1 MQGVLRYDRINWNCV
16 WISNPFFDGYE
27 ITKWKFMCSNY
38 SMSWMHVCIIWKMI
52 NAIILNPIIT
62 SFIQVDVHLRLLILT
77 KRILCNLY
85 SHQRRARQ
93 LFFQAESNISIKC
106 LCAPLSIYE
115 YSYNYMTFCHQIP
128 RQKLIIEV
136 QLNA

>member
-1 MQGVLRYDRINWNCV
+1 
-16 WISNPFFDGYE
+16 
-27 ITKWKFMCSNY
+27 
-38 SMSWMHVCIIWKMI
+38 MHVCIIWKMI

-93 LFFQAESNISIKC
+93 LFFQAEFNISIKC

-115 YSYNYMTFCHQIP
+115 YSYNYMTFG
-128 RQKLIIEV
+128 RQIIEV